1 MNCIDLYNSLAKF
14 LSFQNEKSEGKS
26 TFKCEKNTIEHGY
39 SEHAYIEQ
47 TQQSDFCC
55 KLGRYNKFRL

>member
-1 MNCIDLYNSLAKF
+1 M
-14 LSFQNEKSEGKS
+14 SFQNEKNEGKS

>member
-1 MNCIDLYNSLAKF
+1 MKKVKEKVRLNAK
-14 LSFQNEKSEGKS
+14 
-26 TFKCEKNTIEHGY
+26 KNTIEHGY